1 MSGRSSVEAMRSWNV
16 DELGL
21 LRLRRVEVL
30 GDILVLNGQSFQGE
44 DWAALWSAIASAGS
58 VVRGFAGSVELATD
72 GDHDISSSDNHVSL
86 VNGDH
91 DISANDNHVS
101 SVNGDNDISSSDN
114 HVSSV
119 NGDNDISA
127 NDNHVSSVNDNHV
140 SSVNGDNDISANNKH
155 DPSVTANQYST
166 NTSPIISTPP
176 LSEREKSL
184 LRLLADCYHCQRVG
198 VHEEIDCGPKRQSHS
213 HIVFSQREEEDGWVT
228 VKQNG
233 ILYSWPFERVMFAS
247 GNNTERKRMGDV
259 RAANQVVVDLY
270 AVREFLCRHVGHWVL
285 HHSHRRKGRSEARL
299 LL

>member
-72 GDHDISSSDNHVSL
+72 GDHDISSSDNHVSF

-91 DISANDNHVS
+91 DISA
-101 SVNGDNDISSSDN
+101 
-114 HVSSV
+114 
-119 NGDNDISA
+119 
-127 NDNHVSSVNDNHV
+127 NDNHV

-213 HIVFSQREEEDGWVT
+213 RIVFSQREEEDGWVT

-285 HHSHRRKGRSEARL
+285 HHSHRRKGGSEARL

>member
-72 GDHDISSSDNHVSL
+72 GDHDIS
-86 VNGDH
+86 
-91 DISANDNHVS
+91 A
-101 SVNGDNDISSSDN
+101 
-114 HVSSV
+114 
-119 NGDNDISA
+119 
-127 NDNHVSSVNDNHV
+127 NDNHV

-213 HIVFSQREEEDGWVT
+213 RIVFSQREEEDGWVT

-285 HHSHRRKGRSEARL
+285 HHSHRRKGGSEARL

>member
-91 DISANDNHVS
+91 
-101 SVNGDNDISSSDN
+101 
-114 HVSSV
+114 
-119 NGDNDISA
+119 DISA